1 MSFIAGL
8 IFIKFNYSIYS
19 YIRIDSLFV
28 DFMKSFLYSIWEI
41 VEVAII
47 AIAAVLIIRY
57 FLVQP
62 FLVSGASME
71 PNFHSGDY
79 LLIDEISYR
88 FREPQRGEVIVF
100 HYPNN
105 ESVYYIK
112 RIIGLPGEEVEIK
125 NGKIK
130 IYNSENPDGFI
141 LDESY
146 LLGNI
151 GDSKIEKT
159 TISGGE
165 YYVMGDNRNFSFD
178 SRSWGALKENEIIG
192 LVRLRLWPLNKVM
205 AFESPI
211 Y

>member
-1 MSFIAGL
+1 
-8 IFIKFNYSIYS
+8 
-19 YIRIDSLFV
+19 
-28 DFMKSFLYSIWEI
+28 MKSFLYAIWEI
-41 VEVAII
+41 IEVAII

-79 LLIDEISYR
+79 LLIDEVSYR
-88 FREPQRGEVIVF
+88 FREPQRGEVVVF

-105 ESVYYIK
+105 KNIYYIK

-130 IYNSENPDGFI
+130 IYNSENSKGFI
-141 LDESY
+141 LDENY
-146 LLGNI
+146 LFNNL

-159 TISGGE
+159 LIGGE
-165 YYVMGDNRNFSFD
+165 KYYVLGDNRNFSFD
-178 SRSWGALKENEIIG
+178 SRSWGPLKKSEIVG
-192 LVRLRLWPLNKVM
+192 LVRLRLWPLNQVM
-205 AFESPI
+205 AFERPV

>member
-1 MSFIAGL
+1 
-8 IFIKFNYSIYS
+8 
-19 YIRIDSLFV
+19 
-28 DFMKSFLYSIWEI
+28 MKSFLYAIWEI
-41 VEVAII
+41 IEVALI
-47 AIAAVLIIRY
+47 AIAAVLVIRY

-130 IYNSENPDGFI
+130 IYNSENPDGFV

-159 TISGGE
+159 TISGGK
-165 YYVMGDNRNFSFD
+165 YYVLGDNRNFSFD
-178 SRSWGALKENEIIG
+178 SRSWGALEENEIIG

-205 AFESPI
+205 AFEKPA